1 MKNELRIGFMGTPD
15 FAVPSLEALLNNGF
29 AVPVV
34 VTAPD
39 RPAGRGRK
47 LKSSPVK
54 QFAQD
59 HNIPVLQPER
69 LKDPAFAEE
78 LRQYGVNLIVVVAF
92 RMLPKEIWALPEHG
106 TFNLH
111 ASLLPDYRGAAP
123 INWAVINGETTTGVT
138 TFFIDE
144 KIDTGNILLQESTEI
159 GPGETAGALHDR
171 LMNLGAR
178 LVVDTVDWIS
188 SGQAMAI
195 PQKQADPAK
204 HAPKLEREN
213 TRISWGA
220 PRMAIFNKIR
230 GLNPYPAAWTE
241 LENHG
246 TVSLL
251 KVYRSEFSDLTE
263 PGIPGQIKVLGRK
276 WHVCAGDGWMELL
289 EIQLPGKRRMAVSDA
304 LNGLEL
310 DKNARL
316 L

>member
-15 FAVPSLEALLNNGF
+15 FAVPSLEALLHHGY

-78 LRQYGVNLIVVVAF
+78 LRQYGVNLLVVVAF

-159 GPGETAGALHDR
+159 GPGETAGDLHDR
-171 LMNLGAR
+171 LMNLGAK
-178 LVVDTVDWIS
+178 LVVDTVDWIA

-195 PQKQADPAK
+195 PQKQAEPAK
-204 HAPKLEREN
+204 HAPKLGREN

-220 PRMAIFNKIR
+220 GRMSIFNKIR

-251 KVYRSEFSDLTE
+251 KVYRAEFSDLTQ
-263 PGIPGQIKVLGRK
+263 PGIPGQIKVLGRQ
-276 WHVCAGDGWMELL
+276 WHVCTPDGWLELL
-289 EIQLPGKRRMAVSDA
+289 EIQLPGKRRMAVGDV